1 MSMTQSDIIKNIAK
15 NALASDYNRL
25 LDSLMELV
33 DYSQKKNRNK
43 FAAELQSIITDSKRK
58 KQFIGTSYEGSNY
71 NDLVISTVMS
81 SYKLED
87 LVCDEDVHTS
97 LTMFLKE
104 QRSAYLLKS
113 IGLSLTNKILF
124 YGPSGCGKTLAAA
137 VIAGEL
143 EKPLITVNLGSIISA
158 KLGETSKNLSQV
170 FKMGS
175 LENAIIFLDEFDS
188 IGKIR
193 DYSQDH
199 GEMKRVVNTL
209 LQLFDY
215 IHDNAIVIAA
225 TNQFNMIDHALV
237 RRFDLTLELKPP
249 KEQQILSLIDK
260 TLKKRFSFDSE
271 TSKMDFVH
279 QCNGFSYYV
288 IQKILVDA
296 IKMTILKA
304 GKIKTVID
312 QNEINALIKKERG
325 K

>member
-1 MSMTQSDIIKNIAK
+1 MTQSDIIKNIAK

-260 TLKKRFSFDSE
+260 TLKKRFSFDSV
-271 TSKMDFVH
+271 MDSH
-279 QCNGFSYYV
+279 
-288 IQKILVDA
+288 I
-296 IKMTILKA
+296 M
-304 GKIKTVID
+304 
-312 QNEINALIKKERG
+312 
-325 K
+325 

>member
-1 MSMTQSDIIKNIAK
+1 MLMTQSNIIKNIAK
-15 NALASDYNRL
+15 NALASDYNGL
-25 LDSLMELV
+25 LDALMELV
-33 DYSQKKNRNK
+33 DYSQKNRRNK
-43 FAAELQSIITDSKRK
+43 FAAELQAIITEGKRK
-58 KQFIGTSYEGSNY
+58 KQFLKTTFNESNY
-71 NDLVISTVMS
+71 DDLIISTVMS

-87 LVCDEDVHTS
+87 LVCDENVHSS

-104 QRSAYLLKS
+104 QRSASLLKS
-113 IGLSLTNKILF
+113 IGFSLTNKILF
-124 YGPSGCGKTLAAA
+124 YGPSGCGKTLAAS

-143 EKPLITVNLGSIISA
+143 EKPLVTVNLGSIVSS

-215 IHDNAIVIAA
+215 IHDNAIIIAA
-225 TNQFNMIDHALV
+225 TNQFKMIDPALV
-237 RRFDLTLELKPP
+237 RRFDLTLELKAP
-249 KEQQILSLIDK
+249 KEEQILSLIDK
-260 TLKKRFSFDSE
+260 TLKNRFFFAKESYKHEFI
-271 TSKMDFVH
+271 H
-279 QCNGFSYYV
+279 QCNGLSYYV
-288 IQKILVDA
+288 IQKILIDA

-304 GKIKTVID
+304 GKVVTVID
-312 QNEINALIKKERG
+312 QNEIIALLKKKRG
-325 K
+325 I

>member
-1 MSMTQSDIIKNIAK
+1 MTQSDIIKNIAK

-225 TNQFNMIDHALV
+225 TNQFNM
-237 RRFDLTLELKPP
+237 T
-249 KEQQILSLIDK
+249 
-260 TLKKRFSFDSE
+260 
-271 TSKMDFVH
+271 
-279 QCNGFSYYV
+279 
-288 IQKILVDA
+288 
-296 IKMTILKA
+296 
-304 GKIKTVID
+304 
-312 QNEINALIKKERG
+312 
-325 K
+325 